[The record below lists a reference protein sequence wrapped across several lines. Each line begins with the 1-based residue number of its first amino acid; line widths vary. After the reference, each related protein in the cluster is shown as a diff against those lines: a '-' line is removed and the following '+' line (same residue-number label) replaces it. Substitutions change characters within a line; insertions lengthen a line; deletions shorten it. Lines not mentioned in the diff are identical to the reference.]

1 MDDIDY
7 DDYEWVSNTM
17 ELMRSN
23 QNNLFT
29 SALLATKYY
38 MTYVDRKEDRT
49 PAQSGFGWTMEMINT
64 IGESHRTF

>member
-1 MDDIDY
+1 
-7 DDYEWVSNTM
+7 M
-17 ELMRSN
+17 ELMCSN

-49 PAQSGFGWTMEMINT
+49 PAQSGSGWTMEMINT